1 MSSRDQW
8 TVSPVRALNPEMRK
22 SPGLRRIAGQ
32 SGAIRRSSTRASGPK
47 MYLALKNPSPRR
59 NGRIPPNSGSPGKTV
74 KYSRASSGSRDRYVA
89 ACTAE
94 AELA

>member
-1 MSSRDQW
+1 MTTGSAAEARACRMKSSAPFMSSRDQC
-8 TVSPVRALNPEMRK
+8 TVSPVFALNPEIRK
-22 SPGLRRIAGQ
+22 SSGLRRIAGQ

-74 KYSRASSGSRDRYVA
+74 K
-89 ACTAE
+89 
-94 AELA
+94 